1 MNTIAKRL
9 PSPAMLVACV
19 ALVVALGGV
28 SYAAS
33 VLPKNSVGTAQ
44 LKKKAVTG
52 AKLKSNAVTSA
63 KVQNGSL
70 LGADFKAGQLP
81 AGPQGPKGEPG
92 PQGLRGATGEPGPVK
107 LVYRK
112 GTSNN
117 IAAGT
122 TGGFGTSCPDS
133 APNVVSGGLEVT
145 PNTENVRAF
154 ISKPG
159 DGIDPDG
166 IPDDVWEVQVRNAGA
181 APVTV
186 TTYAICTTASAV
198 EQAPDEL

>member
-52 AKLKSNAVTSA
+52 AKLKTGAVTSA
-63 KVQNGSL
+63 KVANSSL
-70 LGADFKAGQLP
+70 LAADFKAGQLP
-81 AGPQGPKGEPG
+81 AGPKGEPG
-92 PQGLRGATGEPGPVK
+92 ARGLRGATGEPGPVK

-112 GTSNN
+112 GTANN

-122 TGGFGTSCPDS
+122 TGGFGTSCPNS

-145 PNTENVRAF
+145 PNTENVRVF
-154 ISKPG
+154 SSKPG

-181 APVTV
+181 APVSV
-186 TTYAICTTASAV
+186 TTYAICTTASTV